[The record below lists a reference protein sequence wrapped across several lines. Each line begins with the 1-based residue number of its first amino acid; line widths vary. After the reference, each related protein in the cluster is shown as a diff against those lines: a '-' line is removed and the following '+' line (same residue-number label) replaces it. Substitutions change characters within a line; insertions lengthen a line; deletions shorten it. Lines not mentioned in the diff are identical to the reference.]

1 MLNRLLALR
10 QSLRGLG
17 LNGFL
22 IPHADEHQCEYAPAR
37 AKRLEWL
44 TGFAGSA
51 GLAAVTMTQAAIY
64 VDGRYTLQVRD
75 QIDIKLYEPLKL
87 HEDKLEDW
95 FFSHLKKGDRIG
107 YDPALHTRAW
117 VQKLS
122 IASARRGIDFVAV
135 EVNPIDEIWTDRPDA
150 PKGLVVPHPLEFSGE
165 SSQHKR
171 QRIGADLKAD
181 DLHAAV
187 LTSLD
192 SIAWLLNIRGSDVAH
207 TPLVLGY
214 LILKNSGK
222 ATLFVDKDKIS
233 EGVRDH
239 LGNGIIIKPY
249 GTFLTALK
257 KLGHKNSDNGG
268 KRILVDPK
276 RSHAVIF
283 DRLEQ
288 GGAKVIEKD
297 DPCVMPKACKNDVE
311 LSGTR
316 AAHIRDAVA
325 MCKFLYWLEGAVADG
340 AVDELSATEKL
351 LGFRREQKHFQSLSF
366 DTISGAGP
374 NGAIVHY
381 RSSPKTNRKLNGN
394 MLYLLD
400 SGGQYLDGTTDIT
413 RTIAIGKATEEQR
426 DRYTRVLKG
435 HVAMAQARFPVGR
448 SGAHLDSLARKSLW
462 DVGLDYDHG
471 TGHGVGCYLGV
482 HEGPQ
487 SISQKGMGV
496 PLMSGM
502 ILSNEPGY
510 YKAQEYGIRI
520 ENLMIVRPSHFDDEE
535 RPMNIF
541 ETITFVPIDTSLIN
555 AHMMTSAEITWL
567 NIYHAQ
573 VREKISP
580 LLADAELAWLV
591 KATQSITVR

>member
-10 QSLRGLG
+10 QSLRGGG

-51 GLAAVTMTQAAIY
+51 GLAVVTMTQAAIY
-64 VDGRYTLQVRD
+64 VDGRYKLQVRD
-75 QIDIKLYEPLKL
+75 QVDTKCYEPLRL
-87 HEDKLEDW
+87 HEDNLEDW
-95 FFSHLKKGDRIG
+95 FSSHLKKGDRIG

-117 VQKLS
+117 LQKLS
-122 IASARRGIDFVAV
+122 IGLARRGIDLVAV
-135 EVNPIDEIWTDRPDA
+135 DVNPLDELWADRPEA
-150 PKGLVVPHPLEFSGE
+150 PKDPVVPHTLEFSGE
-165 SSQHKR
+165 ASSHKL
-171 QRIGADLKAD
+171 QRIGADLKAENI
-181 DLHAAV
+181 HAAV

-192 SIAWLLNIRGSDVAH
+192 SIAWLLNIRGSDVSH
-207 TPLVLGY
+207 SPLVLSY

-222 ATLFVDKDKIS
+222 ADLFVDEDKIS
-233 EGVRDH
+233 DEVCGH
-239 LGNGIIIKPY
+239 LGGDVTIKPY
-249 GTFLTALK
+249 GEFLAALE
-257 KLGHKNSDNGG
+257 KLGKGG
-268 KRILVDPK
+268 KSILVDPG
-276 RSHAVIF
+276 RAHAIIL

-288 GGAKVIEKD
+288 GGAALIEKD
-297 DPCVMPKACKNDVE
+297 DPCLLPKACKNHVE
-311 LSGTR
+311 LSGSR

-325 MCKFLYWLEGAVADG
+325 MCKFLYWLEGAVATGD
-340 AVDELSATEKL
+340 VDELSSAEKL
-351 LGFRREQKHFQSLSF
+351 RSLRQEQKYFQSLSF
-366 DTISGAGP
+366 DTISGAGS

-381 RSSPKTNRKLNGN
+381 RASPETNRAITGN

-413 RTIAIGKATEEQR
+413 RTIAIGKSTEEQR

-435 HVAMAQARFPVGR
+435 HIAMAQARFPVGR

-471 TGHGVGCYLGV
+471 TGHGVGSYLGV

-487 SISQKGMGV
+487 SISQNGFGV
-496 PLMSGM
+496 ALMSGM

-541 ETITFVPIDTSLIN
+541 ETITFVPIDTSLVN
-555 AHMMTSAEITWL
+555 PHMMSSAEITWL

-580 LLADAELAWLV
+580 LLAGAELDWLIR
-591 KATQSITVR
+591 ATQSIMVI